1 MRREENDLEPLR
13 VDREE
18 LNRTLAELVRINSI
32 NPAFGEGRTN
42 EAEIAWHVAAV
53 LSRLGMEVTSS
64 EPEPGRV
71 SVLGRLPGRGAGPS
85 LMLYAHLDTVGVEGM
100 SEPFSAAVR
109 DGRMYGRGTYDM
121 KGALA
126 ACITAIETLLKA
138 DRRPVGD
145 LYLAAVADEE
155 VASIGMSDVLTHVV
169 PDAAIVTEATE
180 LRLCRAHK
188 GFCWIEVETEGR
200 AAHGSRFEEGVDA
213 NLRMGRFLGRLE
225 GLERE
230 LRARSPHPLVGP
242 PSLHAATLQGGTGWS
257 TYAAGC
263 RLQIERRTIPGE
275 SQAGVLEEIQRIVDE
290 LAAADPSFRATVRPV
305 LARGSF
311 EVKPDAPIVRSVASA
326 ATRVLGAPPPTI
338 GESYWMDAAFL
349 AAAGADVVVIGPR
362 GAGAHAAVE
371 WVDLE
376 SVAQVSEILALTAVE
391 FGHAG

>member
-338 GESYWMDAAFL
+338 GESYWMDAALL